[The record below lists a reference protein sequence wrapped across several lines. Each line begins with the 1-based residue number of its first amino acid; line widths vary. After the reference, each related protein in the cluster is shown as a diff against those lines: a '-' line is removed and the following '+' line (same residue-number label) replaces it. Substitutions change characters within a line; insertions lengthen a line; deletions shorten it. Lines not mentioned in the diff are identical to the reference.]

1 MSKATHRNTVAA
13 AAALAACVA
22 LAGCSGPLSAVA
34 GPKASVGEALAAKTA
49 ALSPKV
55 TSTIS
60 KGVLTVGIDTQ
71 DSMVPLYVG
80 SSSGKAYGM
89 DVDLASALADEL
101 GLKVRFV
108 SVDDANPGLGTTCDV
123 LMGAVDGQVGG
134 TTVVGDYAEQ
144 ASAFFHRGD
153 TGVAKVDDLSSK
165 SVGVQMGS
173 VSQTALSKTGLVMSV
188 KTYDNL
194 NAAFDALE
202 SGGVDYVLCD
212 AYSGAYLSALYD
224 EVFLAGTLDAPKAQ
238 GIAVSSQNAELAD
251 AVKAA
256 YDAVEK
262 NGLMG
267 LVRRRWVAGMDALSA
282 SSQVQDVPAG
292 SSAAAAPTA
301 TGTAT
306 ATGAATAADGGS
318 DNANQASLAA
328 ASASHE
334 AGSNAATV

>member
-1 MSKATHRNTVAA
+1 MSKPTHRNTVAA

-22 LAGCSGPLSAVA
+22 LAGCSGPLSAIA
-34 GPKASVGEALAAKTA
+34 GPEASVGEALAAKTA

-55 TSTIS
+55 ESTIS

-71 DSMVPLYVG
+71 DGMVPLYVG
-80 SSSGKAYGM
+80 SDSGRAYGM

-123 LMGAVDGQVGG
+123 LMGAVDGQVGA

-144 ASAFFHRGD
+144 ASAFFHKGD
-153 TGVAKVDDLSSK
+153 TGIAKVDDLSSK
-165 SVGVQMGS
+165 SVGVQTGS
-173 VSQTALSKTGLVMSV
+173 VSQTALSKTGLMMSV

-212 AYSGAYLSALYD
+212 AYSGAYLSARYE
-224 EVFLAGTLDAPKAQ
+224 EVCLAGTLDAPKAQ

-267 LVRRRWVAGMDALSA
+267 LVRRRWVAGMDPLSA

-292 SSAAAAPTA
+292 SPTA
-301 TGTAT
+301 AGETTAT
-306 ATGAATAADGGS
+306 DGSSGS
-318 DNANQASLAA
+318 ANQASLAPA
-328 ASASHE
+328 PASHE

>member
-22 LAGCSGPLSAVA
+22 LAGCSGPLSAFA
-34 GPKASVGEALAAKTA
+34 GPKAGVGEALAAKTA

-123 LMGAVDGQVGG
+123 LMGAVDGQVGA

-144 ASAFFHRGD
+144 ASAFFHKGD
-153 TGVAKVDDLSSK
+153 TGIAKVDDLSSK
-165 SVGVQMGS
+165 SVGVQTGS
-173 VSQTALSKTGLVMSV
+173 VSQTALSKTGLMMSV

-212 AYSGAYLSALYD
+212 AYSGAYLSARY
-224 EVFLAGTLDAPKAQ
+224 
-238 GIAVSSQNAELAD
+238 
-251 AVKAA
+251 
-256 YDAVEK
+256 
-262 NGLMG
+262 
-267 LVRRRWVAGMDALSA
+267 
-282 SSQVQDVPAG
+282 
-292 SSAAAAPTA
+292 
-301 TGTAT
+301 
-306 ATGAATAADGGS
+306 
-318 DNANQASLAA
+318 
-328 ASASHE
+328 
-334 AGSNAATV
+334 

>member
-1 MSKATHRNTVAA
+1 MSKPTHRNTVAA
-13 AAALAACVA
+13 AAALASCVA
-22 LAGCSGPLSAVA
+22 LAGCSGPLSAIA
-34 GPKASVGEALAAKTA
+34 GPEASVGEALAAKTA

-55 TSTIS
+55 ESTIS

-71 DSMVPLYVG
+71 DGMVPLYVG
-80 SSSGKAYGM
+80 SDSGRAYGM

-123 LMGAVDGQVGG
+123 LMGAVDGQVGA

-144 ASAFFHRGD
+144 ASAFFHKGD
-153 TGVAKVDDLSSK
+153 TGIAKVDDLSSK
-165 SVGVQMGS
+165 SVGVQTGS
-173 VSQTALSKTGLVMSV
+173 VSQTALSKTGLMMSV

-212 AYSGAYLSALYD
+212 AYSGAYLSARYE
-224 EVFLAGTLDAPKAQ
+224 EVCLAGTLDAPKAQ

-267 LVRRRWVAGMDALSA
+267 LVRRRWVAGMDPLSA

-292 SSAAAAPTA
+292 SPTA
-301 TGTAT
+301 AGETTAT
-306 ATGAATAADGGS
+306 DGSSGS
-318 DNANQASLAA
+318 ANQASLAA

>member
-1 MSKATHRNTVAA
+1 MSKPTHRNTVAA

-22 LAGCSGPLSAVA
+22 LAGCSGPLSAIA
-34 GPKASVGEALAAKTA
+34 GPEASVGEALAAKTA

-55 TSTIS
+55 DSTIS

-71 DSMVPLYVG
+71 DGMVPLYVG
-80 SSSGKAYGM
+80 SDSGRAYGM

-123 LMGAVDGQVGG
+123 LMGAVDGQVGA

-144 ASAFFHRGD
+144 ASAFFHKGD
-153 TGVAKVDDLSSK
+153 TGIAKVDDLSSK
-165 SVGVQMGS
+165 SVGVQTGS
-173 VSQTALSKTGLVMSV
+173 VSQTALSKTGLMMSV

-212 AYSGAYLSALYD
+212 AYSGAYLSARYE
-224 EVFLAGTLDAPKAQ
+224 EVCLAGTLDAPKAQ

-267 LVRRRWVAGMDALSA
+267 LVRRRWVAGMDPLSA

-292 SSAAAAPTA
+292 SPTA
-301 TGTAT
+301 AGETTAT
-306 ATGAATAADGGS
+306 DGSSGS
-318 DNANQASLAA
+318 ANQASLAA
-328 ASASHE
+328 APASHE

>member
-1 MSKATHRNTVAA
+1 MSKPTHRNTVAA

-22 LAGCSGPLSAVA
+22 LAGCSGPLSAIA
-34 GPKASVGEALAAKTA
+34 GPEASVGEALAAKTA

-55 TSTIS
+55 ESTIS

-71 DSMVPLYVG
+71 DGMVPLYVG
-80 SSSGKAYGM
+80 SDSGRAYGM

-123 LMGAVDGQVGG
+123 LMGAVDGQVGS

-144 ASAFFHRGD
+144 ASAFFHKGD

-165 SVGVQMGS
+165 SVGVQTGS
-173 VSQTALSKTGLVMSV
+173 VSQTALSKTGLMMSV

-212 AYSGAYLSALYD
+212 AYSGAYLSARYE
-224 EVFLAGTLDAPKAQ
+224 EVCLAGTLDAPKAQ

-267 LVRRRWVAGMDALSA
+267 LVRRRWVAGMDPLSA

-292 SSAAAAPTA
+292 SPTAAGETTA
-301 TGTAT
+301 TG
-306 ATGAATAADGGS
+306 GS
-318 DNANQASLAA
+318 SGSANQASLAA
-328 ASASHE
+328 APASHE

>member
-22 LAGCSGPLSAVA
+22 LAGCSGPLSAFA
-34 GPKASVGEALAAKTA
+34 GPKAGVGEALAAKTA

-134 TTVVGDYAEQ
+134 ATVVGDYAEQ
-144 ASAFFHRGD
+144 ASAFFHKGD

-212 AYSGAYLSALYD
+212 AYSGAYLSARYD

-292 SSAAAAPTA
+292 SPTA
-301 TGTAT
+301 AGETTAT
-306 ATGAATAADGGS
+306 DSGS
-318 DNANQASLAA
+318 DSANQASLAA
-328 ASASHE
+328 ASVSHK

>member
-22 LAGCSGPLSAVA
+22 LAGCSGPLSAFA
-34 GPKASVGEALAAKTA
+34 GPKAGVGEALAAKTA

-123 LMGAVDGQVGG
+123 LMGAVDGQVGA

-144 ASAFFHRGD
+144 ASAFFHKGD
-153 TGVAKVDDLSSK
+153 TGIAKVDDLSSK
-165 SVGVQMGS
+165 SVGVQTGS
-173 VSQTALSKTGLVMSV
+173 VSQTALSKTGLMMSV

-212 AYSGAYLSALYD
+212 AYSGAYLSARYE
-224 EVFLAGTLDAPKAQ
+224 EVCLAGTLDAPKAQ

-267 LVRRRWVAGMDALSA
+267 LVRRRWVAGMDPLSA

-292 SSAAAAPTA
+292 SPTA
-301 TGTAT
+301 AGETTAT
-306 ATGAATAADGGS
+306 DGSSGS
-318 DNANQASLAA
+318 ANQASLAA
-328 ASASHE
+328 APASHE

>member
-1 MSKATHRNTVAA
+1 MSKPTHRNTVAA

-22 LAGCSGPLSAVA
+22 LAGCSGPLSAIA
-34 GPKASVGEALAAKTA
+34 GPEASVGEALAAKTA

-55 TSTIS
+55 ESTIS

-71 DSMVPLYVG
+71 DGMVPLYVG
-80 SSSGKAYGM
+80 SDSGRAYGM

-123 LMGAVDGQVGG
+123 LMGAVDGQVGA
-134 TTVVGDYAEQ
+134 TTVVGDYAER
-144 ASAFFHRGD
+144 ASAFFHKGD

-173 VSQTALSKTGLVMSV
+173 VSQTALSKTGLMMSV

-212 AYSGAYLSALYD
+212 AYSGAYLSARYE
-224 EVFLAGTLDAPKAQ
+224 EVCLAGTLDAPKAQ

-267 LVRRRWVAGMDALSA
+267 LVRRRWVAGMDPLSA

-292 SSAAAAPTA
+292 SPTA
-301 TGTAT
+301 AGETTAT
-306 ATGAATAADGGS
+306 DGSSGS
-318 DNANQASLAA
+318 ANQASLAA
-328 ASASHE
+328 APASHE

>member
-1 MSKATHRNTVAA
+1 MSKPTHRNTVAA

-22 LAGCSGPLSAVA
+22 LAGCSGPLSAIA
-34 GPKASVGEALAAKTA
+34 GPEASVGEALAAKTA

-55 TSTIS
+55 ESTIS

-71 DSMVPLYVG
+71 DGMVPLYVG
-80 SSSGKAYGM
+80 SDSGRAYGM

-123 LMGAVDGQVGG
+123 LMGAVDGQVGA

-144 ASAFFHRGD
+144 ASAFFHKGD
-153 TGVAKVDDLSSK
+153 TGIAKVDDLSSK
-165 SVGVQMGS
+165 SVGVQTGS
-173 VSQTALSKTGLVMSV
+173 VSQTALSKTGLMMSV

-212 AYSGAYLSALYD
+212 AYSGAYLSARYE
-224 EVFLAGTLDAPKAQ
+224 EVCLAGTLDAPKAQ

-267 LVRRRWVAGMDALSA
+267 LVRRRWVAGMDPLSA

-292 SSAAAAPTA
+292 SPTA
-301 TGTAT
+301 AGETTAT
-306 ATGAATAADGGS
+306 DGSSGS
-318 DNANQASLAA
+318 ANQASLAA
-328 ASASHE
+328 APASHE

>member
-1 MSKATHRNTVAA
+1 MSKPTHRNTVAA

-22 LAGCSGPLSAVA
+22 LAGCSGPLSAIA
-34 GPKASVGEALAAKTA
+34 GPEASVGEALAAKTA

-55 TSTIS
+55 ESTIS

-71 DSMVPLYVG
+71 DGMVPLYVG
-80 SSSGKAYGM
+80 SDSGRAYGM

-123 LMGAVDGQVGG
+123 LMGAVDGQVGA

-144 ASAFFHRGD
+144 ASAFFHKGD
-153 TGVAKVDDLSSK
+153 TGIAKVDDLSSK
-165 SVGVQMGS
+165 SVGVQTGS
-173 VSQTALSKTGLVMSV
+173 VSQTALSKTGLMMSV

-212 AYSGAYLSALYD
+212 AYSGAYLSARYED
-224 EVFLAGTLDAPKAQ
+224 VCLAGTLDAPKAQ

-267 LVRRRWVAGMDALSA
+267 LVRRRWVAGMDPLSA

-292 SSAAAAPTA
+292 SPTA
-301 TGTAT
+301 AGETTAT
-306 ATGAATAADGGS
+306 DGSSGS
-318 DNANQASLAA
+318 ANQASLAA

>member
-1 MSKATHRNTVAA
+1 MSKPTHRNTVAA

-22 LAGCSGPLSAVA
+22 LAGCSGPLSAIA
-34 GPKASVGEALAAKTA
+34 GPETSVGEALAAKTA

-55 TSTIS
+55 DSTIS

-71 DSMVPLYVG
+71 DGMVPLYVG
-80 SSSGKAYGM
+80 SDSGRAYGM

-123 LMGAVDGQVGG
+123 LMGAVDGQVGA

-144 ASAFFHRGD
+144 ASAFFHKGD
-153 TGVAKVDDLSSK
+153 TGIAKVDDLSSK
-165 SVGVQMGS
+165 SVGVQTGS
-173 VSQTALSKTGLVMSV
+173 VSQTALSKTGLMMSV

-212 AYSGAYLSALYD
+212 AYSGAYLSARYE
-224 EVFLAGTLDAPKAQ
+224 EVCLAGTLDAPKAQ

-267 LVRRRWVAGMDALSA
+267 LVRRRWVAGMDPLSA

-292 SSAAAAPTA
+292 SPTA
-301 TGTAT
+301 AGETTAT
-306 ATGAATAADGGS
+306 DGSSGS
-318 DNANQASLAA
+318 ANQASLAA
-328 ASASHE
+328 APASHE

>member
-1 MSKATHRNTVAA
+1 MSKPTHRNTVAA

-22 LAGCSGPLSAVA
+22 LAGCSGPLSAIA
-34 GPKASVGEALAAKTA
+34 GPEASVGEALAAKTA

-55 TSTIS
+55 ESTIS

-71 DSMVPLYVG
+71 DGMVPLYVG
-80 SSSGKAYGM
+80 SDSGRAYGM

-123 LMGAVDGQVGG
+123 LMGAVDGQVGA

-144 ASAFFHRGD
+144 ASAFFHKGD

-165 SVGVQMGS
+165 SVGVQTGS
-173 VSQTALSKTGLVMSV
+173 VSQTALSKTGLMMSV

-212 AYSGAYLSALYD
+212 AYSGAYLSARYE
-224 EVFLAGTLDAPKAQ
+224 EVCLAGTLDAPKAQ

-267 LVRRRWVAGMDALSA
+267 LVRRRWVAGMDPLSA

-292 SSAAAAPTA
+292 SPTA
-301 TGTAT
+301 AGETTAT
-306 ATGAATAADGGS
+306 DGSSGS
-318 DNANQASLAA
+318 ANQASLAA

>member
-1 MSKATHRNTVAA
+1 MSKPTHRNTVAA
-13 AAALAACVA
+13 AAALASCVA
-22 LAGCSGPLSAVA
+22 LAGCSGPLSAIA
-34 GPKASVGEALAAKTA
+34 GPEASVGEALAAKTA

-55 TSTIS
+55 ESTIS

-71 DSMVPLYVG
+71 DGMVPLYVG
-80 SSSGKAYGM
+80 SDSGRAYGM

-123 LMGAVDGQVGG
+123 LMGAVDGQVGA

-144 ASAFFHRGD
+144 ASAFFHKGD
-153 TGVAKVDDLSSK
+153 TGIAKVDDLSSK
-165 SVGVQMGS
+165 SVGVQTGS
-173 VSQTALSKTGLVMSV
+173 VSQTALSKTGLMMSV

-212 AYSGAYLSALYD
+212 AYSGAYLSARYED
-224 EVFLAGTLDAPKAQ
+224 VCLAGTLDAPKAQ

-267 LVRRRWVAGMDALSA
+267 LVRRRWVAGMDPLSA

-292 SSAAAAPTA
+292 SPTA
-301 TGTAT
+301 AGETTAT
-306 ATGAATAADGGS
+306 DGSSGS
-318 DNANQASLAA
+318 ANQASLAA

>member
-22 LAGCSGPLSAVA
+22 LAGCSGPLSAFA
-34 GPKASVGEALAAKTA
+34 GPKAGVGEALAAKTA

-55 TSTIS
+55 ESTIS

-71 DSMVPLYVG
+71 DGMVPLYVG
-80 SSSGKAYGM
+80 SDSGRAYGM

-123 LMGAVDGQVGG
+123 LMGAVDGQVGA

-144 ASAFFHRGD
+144 ASAFFHKGD

-165 SVGVQMGS
+165 SVGVQTGS
-173 VSQTALSKTGLVMSV
+173 VSQTALSKTGLMMSV

-212 AYSGAYLSALYD
+212 AYSGAYLSARYE
-224 EVFLAGTLDAPKAQ
+224 EVCLAGTLDAPKAQ

-267 LVRRRWVAGMDALSA
+267 LVRRRWVAGMDPLSA

-292 SSAAAAPTA
+292 SPTA
-301 TGTAT
+301 AGETTAT
-306 ATGAATAADGGS
+306 DGSSGS
-318 DNANQASLAA
+318 ANQASLAA
-328 ASASHE
+328 APASHE

>member
-1 MSKATHRNTVAA
+1 MSKPTHRNTVAA

-22 LAGCSGPLSAVA
+22 LAGCSGPLSAIA
-34 GPKASVGEALAAKTA
+34 GPEASVGEALAAKTA

-55 TSTIS
+55 DSTIS
-60 KGVLTVGIDTQ
+60 KGVLTVGINTQ
-71 DSMVPLYVG
+71 DGMVPLYVG
-80 SSSGKAYGM
+80 SDSGRAYGM

-123 LMGAVDGQVGG
+123 LMGAVDGQVGA
-134 TTVVGDYAEQ
+134 TTVVGDYAER
-144 ASAFFHRGD
+144 ASAFFRKGD

-173 VSQTALSKTGLVMSV
+173 VSQTALSKTGLMMSV

-212 AYSGAYLSALYD
+212 AYSGAYLSARYE
-224 EVFLAGTLDAPKAQ
+224 EVCLAGTLDAPKAQ

-267 LVRRRWVAGMDALSA
+267 LVRRRWVAGMDPLSA

-292 SSAAAAPTA
+292 SPTA
-301 TGTAT
+301 AGETTAT
-306 ATGAATAADGGS
+306 DGSSGS
-318 DNANQASLAA
+318 ANQASLAA
-328 ASASHE
+328 APASHE

>member
-22 LAGCSGPLSAVA
+22 LAGCSGPLSAIA
-34 GPKASVGEALAAKTA
+34 GPEASVGEALAAKTA

-108 SVDDANPGLGTTCDV
+108 SVDDANPGLGITCDV
-123 LMGAVDGQVGG
+123 LMGAVDGQVGA

-144 ASAFFHRGD
+144 ASAFFHKGD

-165 SVGVQMGS
+165 SVGVQTGS
-173 VSQTALSKTGLVMSV
+173 VSQTALSKTGLMMSV

-202 SGGVDYVLCD
+202 SGDVDYVLCD
-212 AYSGAYLSALYD
+212 AYSGAYLSARYE
-224 EVFLAGTLDAPKAQ
+224 EVCLAGTLDAPKAQ

-267 LVRRRWVAGMDALSA
+267 LVRRRWVAGMDPLSA

-292 SSAAAAPTA
+292 SPTA
-301 TGTAT
+301 AGETTAT
-306 ATGAATAADGGS
+306 DGSSGS
-318 DNANQASLAA
+318 ANQASLAA

>member
-1 MSKATHRNTVAA
+1 MSKPTHRNTVAA

-22 LAGCSGPLSAVA
+22 LAGCSGPLSAIA
-34 GPKASVGEALAAKTA
+34 GPETSVGEALAAKTA

-55 TSTIS
+55 DSTIS

-71 DSMVPLYVG
+71 DGMVPLYVG
-80 SSSGKAYGM
+80 SDSGRAYGM

-123 LMGAVDGQVGG
+123 LMGAVDGQVGA

-144 ASAFFHRGD
+144 ASAFFHKGD
-153 TGVAKVDDLSSK
+153 TGIAKVDDLSSK
-165 SVGVQMGS
+165 SVGVQTGS
-173 VSQTALSKTGLVMSV
+173 VSQTALSKTGLMMSV

-202 SGGVDYVLCD
+202 SGDVDYVLCD
-212 AYSGAYLSALYD
+212 AYSGAYLSARYE
-224 EVFLAGTLDAPKAQ
+224 EVCLAGTLDAPKAQ

-267 LVRRRWVAGMDALSA
+267 LVRRRWVAGMDPLSA

-292 SSAAAAPTA
+292 SPTA
-301 TGTAT
+301 AGETTAT
-306 ATGAATAADGGS
+306 DGSSGS
-318 DNANQASLAA
+318 ANQASLAA
-328 ASASHE
+328 APASHE

>member
-22 LAGCSGPLSAVA
+22 LAGCSGPLSAIA
-34 GPKASVGEALAAKTA
+34 GPEASVGEALAAKTA

-55 TSTIS
+55 ESTIS

-71 DSMVPLYVG
+71 DGMVPLYVG
-80 SSSGKAYGM
+80 SDSGRAYGM

-123 LMGAVDGQVGG
+123 LMGAVDGQVGA

-144 ASAFFHRGD
+144 ASAFFHKGD

-165 SVGVQMGS
+165 SVGVQTGS
-173 VSQTALSKTGLVMSV
+173 VSQTALSKTGLMMSV

-212 AYSGAYLSALYD
+212 AYSGAYLSARYE
-224 EVFLAGTLDAPKAQ
+224 EVCLAGTLDAPKAQ

-267 LVRRRWVAGMDALSA
+267 LVRRRWVAGMDPLSA

-292 SSAAAAPTA
+292 SPTA
-301 TGTAT
+301 AGETTAT
-306 ATGAATAADGGS
+306 DGSSGS
-318 DNANQASLAA
+318 ANQASLAA
-328 ASASHE
+328 APASHE

>member
-1 MSKATHRNTVAA
+1 
-13 AAALAACVA
+13 
-22 LAGCSGPLSAVA
+22 
-34 GPKASVGEALAAKTA
+34 
-49 ALSPKV
+49 
-55 TSTIS
+55 
-60 KGVLTVGIDTQ
+60 
-71 DSMVPLYVG
+71 LYVG

-134 TTVVGDYAEQ
+134 ATVVGDYAEQ

-165 SVGVQMGS
+165 SVGVQTGS

-212 AYSGAYLSALYD
+212 AYSGAYLSARYD

-292 SSAAAAPTA
+292 SPTA
-301 TGTAT
+301 AGETTAT
-306 ATGAATAADGGS
+306 DGSSGS
-318 DNANQASLAA
+318 ANQASLAA
-328 ASASHE
+328 APASHE

>member
-1 MSKATHRNTVAA
+1 MSKPTHRNTVAA

-22 LAGCSGPLSAVA
+22 LAGCSGPLSAIA
-34 GPKASVGEALAAKTA
+34 GPEASVGEALAAKTA

-55 TSTIS
+55 DSTIS
-60 KGVLTVGIDTQ
+60 KGVLTVGINTQ
-71 DSMVPLYVG
+71 DGMVPLYVG
-80 SSSGKAYGM
+80 SDSGRAYGM

-123 LMGAVDGQVGG
+123 LMGAVDGQVGA
-134 TTVVGDYAEQ
+134 TTVVGDYAER
-144 ASAFFHRGD
+144 ASAFFHKGD

-173 VSQTALSKTGLVMSV
+173 VSQTALSKTGLMMSV

-212 AYSGAYLSALYD
+212 AYSGAYLSARYE
-224 EVFLAGTLDAPKAQ
+224 EVCLAGTLDAPKAQ

-267 LVRRRWVAGMDALSA
+267 LVRRRWVAGMDPLSA

-292 SSAAAAPTA
+292 SPTA
-301 TGTAT
+301 AGETTAT
-306 ATGAATAADGGS
+306 DGSSGS
-318 DNANQASLAA
+318 ANQASLAA
-328 ASASHE
+328 APASHE

>member
-134 TTVVGDYAEQ
+134 ATVVGDYAER
-144 ASAFFHRGD
+144 ASAFFHKGD

-173 VSQTALSKTGLVMSV
+173 VSQTALSKTGLMMSV

-212 AYSGAYLSALYD
+212 AYSGAYLSARYE
-224 EVFLAGTLDAPKAQ
+224 EVCLAGTLDAPKAQ

-256 YDAVEK
+256 
-262 NGLMG
+262 
-267 LVRRRWVAGMDALSA
+267 
-282 SSQVQDVPAG
+282 
-292 SSAAAAPTA
+292 
-301 TGTAT
+301 
-306 ATGAATAADGGS
+306 
-318 DNANQASLAA
+318 
-328 ASASHE
+328 
-334 AGSNAATV
+334 

>member
-1 MSKATHRNTVAA
+1 MSKPTHRNTVAA

-22 LAGCSGPLSAVA
+22 LAGCSGPLSAIA
-34 GPKASVGEALAAKTA
+34 GPEASVGEALAAKTA

-71 DSMVPLYVG
+71 DGMVPLYVG
-80 SSSGKAYGM
+80 SDSGRAYGM

-123 LMGAVDGQVGG
+123 LMGAVDGQVGA
-134 TTVVGDYAEQ
+134 TTVVGDYAER
-144 ASAFFHRGD
+144 ASAFFHKGD

-173 VSQTALSKTGLVMSV
+173 VSQTALSKTGLMMSV

-212 AYSGAYLSALYD
+212 AYSGAYLSARYE
-224 EVFLAGTLDAPKAQ
+224 EVCLAGTLDAPKAQ

-267 LVRRRWVAGMDALSA
+267 LVRRRWVAGMDPLSA

-292 SSAAAAPTA
+292 SPTA
-301 TGTAT
+301 AGETTAT
-306 ATGAATAADGGS
+306 DGSSGS
-318 DNANQASLAA
+318 ANQASLAA
-328 ASASHE
+328 APASHE

>member
-1 MSKATHRNTVAA
+1 MSKPTHRNTVAA

-22 LAGCSGPLSAVA
+22 LAGCSGPLSAIA
-34 GPKASVGEALAAKTA
+34 GPETSVGEALAAKTA

-55 TSTIS
+55 DSTIS

-71 DSMVPLYVG
+71 DGMVPLYVG
-80 SSSGKAYGM
+80 SDSGRAYGM

-123 LMGAVDGQVGG
+123 LMGAVDGQVGA

-144 ASAFFHRGD
+144 ASAFFHKGD
-153 TGVAKVDDLSSK
+153 TGIAKVDDLSSK
-165 SVGVQMGS
+165 SVGVQTGS

-212 AYSGAYLSALYD
+212 AYSGAYLSARYE
-224 EVFLAGTLDAPKAQ
+224 EVCLAGTLDAPKAQ

-267 LVRRRWVAGMDALSA
+267 LVRRRWVAGMDPLSA

-292 SSAAAAPTA
+292 SPTA
-301 TGTAT
+301 AGETTAT
-306 ATGAATAADGGS
+306 DGSSGS
-318 DNANQASLAA
+318 ANQASLAA
-328 ASASHE
+328 APASHE

>member
-1 MSKATHRNTVAA
+1 M
-13 AAALAACVA
+13 
-22 LAGCSGPLSAVA
+22 
-34 GPKASVGEALAAKTA
+34 
-49 ALSPKV
+49 
-55 TSTIS
+55 
-60 KGVLTVGIDTQ
+60 
-71 DSMVPLYVG
+71 
-80 SSSGKAYGM
+80 
-89 DVDLASALADEL
+89 
-101 GLKVRFV
+101 
-108 SVDDANPGLGTTCDV
+108 
-123 LMGAVDGQVGG
+123 
-134 TTVVGDYAEQ
+134 
-144 ASAFFHRGD
+144 
-153 TGVAKVDDLSSK
+153 DDLSSK
-165 SVGVQMGS
+165 SVGVQTGS

-212 AYSGAYLSALYD
+212 AYSGAYLSARYD

-318 DNANQASLAA
+318 DSANQASLAA

>member
-1 MSKATHRNTVAA
+1 MSKPTHRNTVAA

-22 LAGCSGPLSAVA
+22 LAGCSGPLSAIA
-34 GPKASVGEALAAKTA
+34 GPEASVGEALAAKTA

-55 TSTIS
+55 ESTIS

-71 DSMVPLYVG
+71 DGMVPLYVG
-80 SSSGKAYGM
+80 SDSGRAYGM

-123 LMGAVDGQVGG
+123 LMGAVDGQVGS

-144 ASAFFHRGD
+144 ASAFFHKGD

-165 SVGVQMGS
+165 SVGVQTGS
-173 VSQTALSKTGLVMSV
+173 VSQTALSKTGLMMSV

-212 AYSGAYLSALYD
+212 AYSGAYLSARYE
-224 EVFLAGTLDAPKAQ
+224 EVCLAGTLDAPKAQ

-267 LVRRRWVAGMDALSA
+267 LVRRRWVAGMDPLSA

-292 SSAAAAPTA
+292 SPTA
-301 TGTAT
+301 AGETTAT
-306 ATGAATAADGGS
+306 DGSSGS
-318 DNANQASLAA
+318 ANQASLAA
-328 ASASHE
+328 APASHE

>member
-22 LAGCSGPLSAVA
+22 LAGCSGPLSAFA
-34 GPKASVGEALAAKTA
+34 GPKAGVGEALAAKTA

-71 DSMVPLYVG
+71 DGMVPLYVG
-80 SSSGKAYGM
+80 SDSGRAYGM

-123 LMGAVDGQVGG
+123 LMGAVDGQVGA
-134 TTVVGDYAEQ
+134 TTVVGDYAER
-144 ASAFFHRGD
+144 ASAFFHKGD

-173 VSQTALSKTGLVMSV
+173 VSQTALSKTGLMMSV

-212 AYSGAYLSALYD
+212 AYSGAYLSARYE
-224 EVFLAGTLDAPKAQ
+224 EVCLAGTLDAPKAQ

-267 LVRRRWVAGMDALSA
+267 LVRRRWVAGMDPLSA

-292 SSAAAAPTA
+292 SPTA
-301 TGTAT
+301 AGETTAT
-306 ATGAATAADGGS
+306 DGSSGS
-318 DNANQASLAA
+318 ANQASLAA
-328 ASASHE
+328 APASHE

>member
-22 LAGCSGPLSAVA
+22 LAGCSGPLSAFA
-34 GPKASVGEALAAKTA
+34 GPKAGVGEALAAKTA

-134 TTVVGDYAEQ
+134 ATVVGDYAEQ
-144 ASAFFHRGD
+144 ASAFFHKGD

-212 AYSGAYLSALYD
+212 AYSGYLSARYD

-267 LVRRRWVAGMDALSA
+267 LVRRRWVAGMDPLSA

-292 SSAAAAPTA
+292 SPTA
-301 TGTAT
+301 AGETTAT
-306 ATGAATAADGGS
+306 DGSSGS
-318 DNANQASLAA
+318 ANQASLAA
-328 ASASHE
+328 APASHE

>member
-1 MSKATHRNTVAA
+1 MSKAVHRNTVAA
-13 AAALAACVA
+13 AAALATCVA
-22 LAGCSGPLSAVA
+22 LSGCSSPLSAVA
-34 GPKASVGEALAAKTA
+34 GPRASVGEALAAKTA

-80 SSSGKAYGM
+80 SSSGRAYGM
-89 DVDLASALADEL
+89 DVDLAGALADEL

-134 TTVVGDYAEQ
+134 ATVVGDYAEQ
-144 ASAFFHRGD
+144 ASAFFHKGD

-165 SVGVQMGS
+165 SVGVQTGS

-194 NAAFDALE
+194 NVAFDALE

-212 AYSGAYLSALYD
+212 AYSGAYLSARYD
-224 EVFLAGTLDAPKAQ
+224 EVCLAGTLDAPRAQ

-292 SSAAAAPTA
+292 ASGAAASGATG

-306 ATGAATAADGGS
+306 EGDSDGAS
-318 DNANQASLAA
+318 QASLEG
-328 ASASHE
+328 ASAGHE

>member
-1 MSKATHRNTVAA
+1 MSKPTHRNTVAA

-22 LAGCSGPLSAVA
+22 LAGCSGPLSAIA
-34 GPKASVGEALAAKTA
+34 GPEASVGEALAAKTA

-55 TSTIS
+55 ESTIS

-71 DSMVPLYVG
+71 DGMVPLYVG
-80 SSSGKAYGM
+80 SDSGRAYGM

-123 LMGAVDGQVGG
+123 LMGAVDGQVGS

-144 ASAFFHRGD
+144 ASAFFHKGD

-165 SVGVQMGS
+165 SVGVQTGS
-173 VSQTALSKTGLVMSV
+173 VSQTALSKTGLMMSV

-212 AYSGAYLSALYD
+212 AYSGAYLSARYE
-224 EVFLAGTLDAPKAQ
+224 EVCLAGTLDAPKAQ

-267 LVRRRWVAGMDALSA
+267 LVRRRWVAGMDPLSA

-292 SSAAAAPTA
+292 SPTA
-301 TGTAT
+301 AGETTAT
-306 ATGAATAADGGS
+306 DGSSGS
-318 DNANQASLAA
+318 ANQASLAA

>member
-22 LAGCSGPLSAVA
+22 LAGCSGPLSAFA
-34 GPKASVGEALAAKTA
+34 GPKAGVGEALAAKTA

-55 TSTIS
+55 ESTIS

-71 DSMVPLYVG
+71 DGMVPLYVG
-80 SSSGKAYGM
+80 SDSGRAYGM

-123 LMGAVDGQVGG
+123 LMGAVDGQVGA

-144 ASAFFHRGD
+144 ASAFFHKGD

-165 SVGVQMGS
+165 SVGVQTGS
-173 VSQTALSKTGLVMSV
+173 VSQTALSKTGLMMSV

-212 AYSGAYLSALYD
+212 AYSGAYLSARYE
-224 EVFLAGTLDAPKAQ
+224 EVCLAGTLDAPKAQ

-267 LVRRRWVAGMDALSA
+267 LVRRRWVAGMDPLSA

-292 SSAAAAPTA
+292 SPTA
-301 TGTAT
+301 AGETTAT
-306 ATGAATAADGGS
+306 DGSSGS
-318 DNANQASLAA
+318 ANQASLAA

>member
-1 MSKATHRNTVAA
+1 MSKPTHRNTVAA

-22 LAGCSGPLSAVA
+22 LAGCSGPLSAIA
-34 GPKASVGEALAAKTA
+34 GPEASVGEALAAKTA

-55 TSTIS
+55 DSTIS

-71 DSMVPLYVG
+71 DGMVPLYVG
-80 SSSGKAYGM
+80 SDSGRAYGM

-123 LMGAVDGQVGG
+123 LMGAVDGQVGA
-134 TTVVGDYAEQ
+134 TTVVGDYAER
-144 ASAFFHRGD
+144 ASAFFHKGD

-173 VSQTALSKTGLVMSV
+173 VSQTALSKTGLMMSV

-212 AYSGAYLSALYD
+212 AYSGAYLSARYE
-224 EVFLAGTLDAPKAQ
+224 EVCLAGTLDAPKAQ

-267 LVRRRWVAGMDALSA
+267 LVRRRWVAGMDPLSA

-292 SSAAAAPTA
+292 SPTA
-301 TGTAT
+301 AGETTAT
-306 ATGAATAADGGS
+306 DGSSGS
-318 DNANQASLAA
+318 ANQASLAA
-328 ASASHE
+328 APASHE

>member
-1 MSKATHRNTVAA
+1 MSKPTHRNTVAA

-22 LAGCSGPLSAVA
+22 LAGCSGPLSAIA
-34 GPKASVGEALAAKTA
+34 GPEASVSEALAAKTA

-55 TSTIS
+55 ESTIS

-71 DSMVPLYVG
+71 DGMVPLYVG
-80 SSSGKAYGM
+80 SDSGRAYGM

-123 LMGAVDGQVGG
+123 LMGAVDGQVGA

-144 ASAFFHRGD
+144 ASAFFHKGD

-165 SVGVQMGS
+165 SVGVQTGS
-173 VSQTALSKTGLVMSV
+173 VSQTALSKTGLMMSV

-212 AYSGAYLSALYD
+212 AYCGAYLSARYE
-224 EVFLAGTLDAPKAQ
+224 EVCLAGTLDAPKAQ

-256 YDAVEK
+256 YDTVEK

-267 LVRRRWVAGMDALSA
+267 LVRRRWVAGMDPLSA

-292 SSAAAAPTA
+292 SPTA
-301 TGTAT
+301 AGETTAT
-306 ATGAATAADGGS
+306 DGSSGS
-318 DNANQASLAA
+318 ANQASLAA
-328 ASASHE
+328 APASHE

>member
-1 MSKATHRNTVAA
+1 MSKPTHRNTVAA

-22 LAGCSGPLSAVA
+22 LAGCSGPLSAIA
-34 GPKASVGEALAAKTA
+34 GPEASVGEALAAKTA

-55 TSTIS
+55 ESTIS

-71 DSMVPLYVG
+71 DGMVPLYVG
-80 SSSGKAYGM
+80 SDSGRAYGM

-123 LMGAVDGQVGG
+123 LMGAVDGQVGA

-144 ASAFFHRGD
+144 ASAFFHKGD

-165 SVGVQMGS
+165 SVGVQTGS
-173 VSQTALSKTGLVMSV
+173 VSQTALSKTGLMMSV

-212 AYSGAYLSALYD
+212 AYSGAYLSARYE
-224 EVFLAGTLDAPKAQ
+224 EVCLAGTLDAPKAQ

-267 LVRRRWVAGMDALSA
+267 LVRRRWVAGMDPLSA

-292 SSAAAAPTA
+292 SPTA
-301 TGTAT
+301 AGETTAT
-306 ATGAATAADGGS
+306 DGSSGS
-318 DNANQASLAA
+318 ANQASLAA
-328 ASASHE
+328 APASHE

>member
-1 MSKATHRNTVAA
+1 MSKPTHRNTVAA

-22 LAGCSGPLSAVA
+22 LAGCSGPLSAIA
-34 GPKASVGEALAAKTA
+34 GPEASVGEALAAKTA

-55 TSTIS
+55 ESTIS

-71 DSMVPLYVG
+71 DGMVPLYVG
-80 SSSGKAYGM
+80 SDSGRAYGM

-123 LMGAVDGQVGG
+123 LMGAVDGQVGA

-144 ASAFFHRGD
+144 ASAFFHKGD
-153 TGVAKVDDLSSK
+153 TGIAKVDDLSSK
-165 SVGVQMGS
+165 SVGVQTGS
-173 VSQTALSKTGLVMSV
+173 VSQTALSKTGLMMSV

-212 AYSGAYLSALYD
+212 AYSGAYLSARYE
-224 EVFLAGTLDAPKAQ
+224 EVCLAGTLDAPRAQ

-267 LVRRRWVAGMDALSA
+267 LVRRRWVAGMDPLSA

-292 SSAAAAPTA
+292 SPTA
-301 TGTAT
+301 AGETTAT
-306 ATGAATAADGGS
+306 DGSSGS
-318 DNANQASLAA
+318 ANQASLAA
-328 ASASHE
+328 APASHE

>member
-1 MSKATHRNTVAA
+1 MSKPTHRNTVAA

-22 LAGCSGPLSAVA
+22 LAGCSGPLSAIA
-34 GPKASVGEALAAKTA
+34 GPEASVGEALAAKTA

-55 TSTIS
+55 DSTIS

-71 DSMVPLYVG
+71 DGMVPLYVG
-80 SSSGKAYGM
+80 SDSGRAYGM

-123 LMGAVDGQVGG
+123 LMGAVDGQVGA
-134 TTVVGDYAEQ
+134 TTVVGDYAER
-144 ASAFFHRGD
+144 ASAFFHKGD

-165 SVGVQMGS
+165 SVGV
-173 VSQTALSKTGLVMSV
+173 
-188 KTYDNL
+188 
-194 NAAFDALE
+194 
-202 SGGVDYVLCD
+202 DYVLCD
-212 AYSGAYLSALYD
+212 AYSGAYLSARYE
-224 EVFLAGTLDAPKAQ
+224 EVCLAGTLDAPKAQ

-267 LVRRRWVAGMDALSA
+267 LVRRRWVAGMDPLSA

-292 SSAAAAPTA
+292 SPTA
-301 TGTAT
+301 AGETTAT
-306 ATGAATAADGGS
+306 DGSSGS
-318 DNANQASLAA
+318 ANQASLAA
-328 ASASHE
+328 APASHE